1 MSIIGNTPT
10 VFSLKEKQDT
20 ILAKLEELESLLTSS
35 TIGGYDELKN
45 DIEQLKKELPEFE
58 VKISVRQKEYLEKKL
73 KEFEKI
79 IKENKK
85 NQNNFLARFSSRKF
99 LITIGFLIAL
109 FFDNTRQVIVNN
121 SEQLIPIILGY
132 IGTETVIDSIKEY
145 NKND

>member
-10 VFSLKEKQDT
+10 VFSLKEKQDK
-20 ILAKLEELESLLTSS
+20 INSKLEELESLLTSS
-35 TIGGYDELKN
+35 TVGGYDELKN

-121 SEQLIPIILGY
+121 SNQLIPIILGY

>member
-10 VFSLKEKQDT
+10 VFSLKEKQDK
-20 ILAKLEELESLLTSS
+20 INSKLEELESILTSS
-35 TIGGYDELKN
+35 TVGGYDELKN
-45 DIEQLKKELPEFE
+45 DIEKLKKELPEFE

-99 LITIGFLIAL
+99 LITLGFLIAL
-109 FFDNTRQVIVNN
+109 FFDNTRQIIVDN

>member
-10 VFSLKEKQDT
+10 VFSLKEKQDK
-20 ILAKLEELESLLTSS
+20 INSKLEELESLLTSS
-35 TIGGYDELKN
+35 TVGGYDELKN
-45 DIEQLKKELPEFE
+45 DIEKLKKELPEFE